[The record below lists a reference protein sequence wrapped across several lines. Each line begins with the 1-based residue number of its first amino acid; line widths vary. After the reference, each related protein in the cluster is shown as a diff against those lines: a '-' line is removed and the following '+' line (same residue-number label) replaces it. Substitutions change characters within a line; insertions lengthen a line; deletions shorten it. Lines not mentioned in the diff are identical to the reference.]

1 MQKLDFIICSLPRMG
16 MLYPP
21 SAPAI
26 LKSILLKNNFTC
38 LTKDF
43 VADWFITFKNHPKWT
58 SIDSWG
64 AVGPLTISEEVENVI
79 DEKTEEWVKELLNEN
94 ATWIGLSIF
103 SYESHK
109 IGLLLAQKIKEKNP
123 AQKLFMGGAGITNVS
138 EKYAEQ
144 LLEKGIIDAF
154 ITGEGEEAIIE
165 LANGNLDYP
174 GINNK
179 DYKQLTKQA
188 VDMQPIPNFDD
199 YDLSFYG
206 KENLG
211 IYKELSSF
219 KEFNKDVHT
228 LPITASRGCV
238 RKCVFCDVPVL
249 WPKFTHRG
257 GEAVAEEII
266 GHNKRTNTRKFHFTD
281 SLVNGS
287 MKEFRVMI
295 DQLAKY
301 NYDTGANITWTG
313 QFIFRPAGQHTKED
327 WKMIGQSGA
336 SVLEVG
342 VESGCDDLRFAMGKK
357 FTNDDI
363 IYEMENAC
371 NNKIANFINFI
382 CSWPTETEKHFEDNK
397 DFLIRLHPYAHNKT
411 ILHLDLGITPR
422 ITPDTQLF
430 NDKEKMGIEMIPSE
444 GPQED
449 LLWWNKNNPTL
460 TLSVRILRRFVFG
473 KLAKELGYT
482 MPDEQQNLM
491 YLWTKWNELKD
502 TELKWLN
509 ERTNRN

>member
-1 MQKLDFIICSLPRMG
+1 MG

-43 VADWFITFKNHPKWT
+43 VADWFMTFKNHPKWT
-58 SIDSWG
+58 SIESWS
-64 AVGPLTISEEVENVI
+64 AVGPLTVSEDVQDVI
-79 DEKTEEWVKELLNEN
+79 DEKTEEWAKELLNEN
-94 ATWIGLSIF
+94 AKWIGLSIF

-109 IGLLLAQKIKEKNP
+109 IGLLLSQKIKEINP

-144 LLEKGIIDAF
+144 LFENGIIDAF
-154 ITGEGEEAIIE
+154 ITGEGEESIIE

-179 DYKQLTKQA
+179 NYKQLTKQA
-188 VDMQPIPNFDD
+188 VDIQPIPNFDD
-199 YDLSFYG
+199 YNLSLYG

-211 IYKELSSF
+211 IYKELGSF
-219 KEFNKDVHT
+219 KEFNKDIHT

-238 RKCVFCDVPVL
+238 RKCVFCDVPSL

-257 GEAVAEEII
+257 GELIAEEII

-287 MKEFRVMI
+287 MKEFRIMI
-295 DQLAKY
+295 VRLAKY
-301 NYDTGANITWTG
+301 NHDTGASITWTG
-313 QFIFRPAGQHTKED
+313 QFIFRPNGQHTKED

-342 VESGCDDLRFAMGKK
+342 LESGCDDIRFSMGKK
-357 FTNDDI
+357 FTNDDVM
-363 IYEMENAC
+363 YEFQNASE
-371 NNKIANFINFI
+371 NKIANYINFI
-382 CSWPTETEKHFEDNK
+382 CGWPTETEKHFEDSK
-397 DFLIRLHPYAHNKT
+397 EFLIRLHPYAYDKT

-422 ITPDTQLF
+422 MQPNTPLF
-430 NDKEKMGIEMIPSE
+430 DDREKIGVEMIPVQ

-449 LLWWNKNNPTL
+449 LLWWNRNNPTL
-460 TLSVRILRRFVFG
+460 TFSVRILRRFMFG
-473 KLAKELGYT
+473 KLARELGFT
-482 MPDEQQNLM
+482 IPQEQQDVM
-491 YLWTKWNELKD
+491 YLWSKWNELKD
-502 TELKWLN
+502 TESKWLS
-509 ERTNRN
+509 ERRN